1 MCNICSWEAGEA
13 KRVKQHITK
22 KHRDRPLD
30 SDDEDED
37 SKKLKKDESNLLDE
51 SNLDQFDK
59 TGMITSTQK
68 LDPDDILDM
77 FDENGKPLMSD
88 ETRTAMENTGD
99 ITVMEKEEGE
109 DNMQVDNQRLAEI
122 ELELVNTT
130 KEISSMEESMKVK
143 DDIIQINDDKI
154 NSLEIDGL

>member
-1 MCNICSWEAGEA
+1 M
-13 KRVKQHITK
+13 
-22 KHRDRPLD
+22 
-30 SDDEDED
+30 
-37 SKKLKKDESNLLDE
+37 LDE

-88 ETRTAMENTGD
+88 ETRTAMENTRD

-109 DNMQVDNQRLAEI
+109 ANMKVVDNQRLAEI

-143 DDIIQINDDKI
+143 DDIIWKK
-154 NSLEIDGL
+154 